1 MKLHRTPHPPTCD
14 REISSAEF
22 WSSSFAEREETFRWL
37 RENAPVSWH
46 PPLEDPEVPASVHGE
61 AGFWALTLAEDISFV
76 SRNHEEFSSELGM
89 PYLPP
94 RAPGQPTMAPSI
106 LELDP
111 PRHTD
116 YRRALS
122 SAFMPKTVRL
132 LTEKIEQRA
141 EQIVDRVVGAGSF
154 DFVAEVSSKL
164 PMLTVAD
171 LVGIPEG
178 QINSFAE
185 AGNNLVERHDPETLE
200 KLPAGVTLQDWTN
213 QQVGYL
219 MGMGVE
225 LAEARR
231 ARPADD
237 VMTRLVTTD
246 VVGRTLNNEDIGIMM
261 VLLSVAGNDTTKQ
274 TTSHTVVNLARHPE
288 QRNWLL
294 EDFDGRIMGA
304 IEEFLRYATPVLH
317 FARTATRD
325 VTIRGTEITAGD
337 KVGLFYCSGN
347 RDSTVFSDPEKFDI
361 TRPPSKHVAFG
372 GGGVHYCIGA
382 GVAKAQL
389 RALFRQILT
398 KLPDLEVGEP
408 EQLIGGGMNGIK
420 RLPVTAGKATARW

>member
-14 REISSAEF
+14 REISSTKF
-22 WSSSFAEREETFRWL
+22 WASSFADREKTFRWL
-37 RENAPVSWH
+37 RENAPVSWQ
-46 PPLEDPEVPASVHGE
+46 PPLEQPALPASVHGE

-76 SRNHEEFSSELGM
+76 SRNPEQFSSELGL

-94 RAPGQPTMAPSI
+94 RVPVALAMAPSI

-111 PRHTD
+111 PRHTE
-116 YRRALS
+116 YRRVFS
-122 SAFMPKTVRL
+122 SAFTPKAVGL
-132 LTEKIEQRA
+132 LTAKIEQRA
-141 EQIVDRVVGAGSF
+141 EQIVDRVVEAGSF

-171 LVGIPEG
+171 LVGIPEDKVT
-178 QINSFAE
+178 SFAD
-185 AGNNLVERHDPETLE
+185 AGNNLVELEDPETLS
-200 KLPAGVTLQDWTN
+200 KLPAGVTPQEWGN
-213 QQVGYL
+213 QQVALL
-219 MGMGVE
+219 MGMGAE

-231 ARPADD
+231 AHPEDD
-237 VMTRLVTTD
+237 IMTRLVSAE
-246 VVGRTLNNEDIGIMM
+246 VGGRKLDNGDIGIMM

-288 QRNWLL
+288 QRDWLL
-294 EDFDGRIMGA
+294 DDFDARITGA
-304 IEEFLRYATPVLH
+304 IEEFLRFATPVLH
-317 FARTATRD
+317 FARTATGN
-325 VTIRGTEITAGD
+325 VTIRGFEITAGD

-347 RDSTVFSDPEKFDI
+347 RDSSVFPDPETFDI
-361 TRPPSKHVAFG
+361 TRPPSRHVAFG

-382 GVAKAQL
+382 AVAKAQL

-398 KLPDLEVGEP
+398 RLPRMEVGEP

-420 RLPVTAGKATARW
+420 RLPVTVN